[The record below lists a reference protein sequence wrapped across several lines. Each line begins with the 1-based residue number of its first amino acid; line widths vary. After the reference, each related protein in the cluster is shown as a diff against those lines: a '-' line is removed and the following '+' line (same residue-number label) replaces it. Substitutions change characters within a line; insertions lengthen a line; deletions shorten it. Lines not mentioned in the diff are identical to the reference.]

1 MLQNDYLLVKIGVDT
16 AENERNL
23 LKSCEE
29 ICNYPTGPAAPRP
42 DCVAVER
49 DPPGA
54 ASRPRAAHAARTP
67 ARVWRRSPQTPY
79 GSPRRKKACYFQGGA
94 CRGCRTPR
102 FVRLT
107 RASVPDPSPSFRC
120 PFRTMSRGC
129 RGLCKT
135 SLFRAREDSAKCLPL
150 PSVKKFL
157 RC

>member
-42 DCVAVER
+42 DCVAVEPLGVPQR

-54 ASRPRAAHAARTP
+54 ASRQRAAHAARTP

-79 GSPRRKKACYFQGGA
+79 GFPRRKKA
-94 CRGCRTPR
+94 
-102 FVRLT
+102 
-107 RASVPDPSPSFRC
+107 
-120 PFRTMSRGC
+120 
-129 RGLCKT
+129 
-135 SLFRAREDSAKCLPL
+135 
-150 PSVKKFL
+150 
-157 RC
+157 